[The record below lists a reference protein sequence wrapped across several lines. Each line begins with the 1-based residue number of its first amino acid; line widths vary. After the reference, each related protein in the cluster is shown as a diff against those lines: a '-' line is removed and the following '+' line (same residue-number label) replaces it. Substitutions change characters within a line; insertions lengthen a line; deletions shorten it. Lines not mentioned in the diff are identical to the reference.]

1 MSTFALTRLVT
12 AGSRGSRLRLVGI
25 AAGIT
30 VGVMLLLLLWGA
42 SNGLTSRSE
51 RSTWTTLYSSQ
62 APVQLSSTTELA
74 DDQVAANTNTD
85 HFKGHIITRVNVAA
99 TSGSVVR
106 VPGVGHAPGPGSYF
120 ASPALVK
127 LIDSVPADQLGA
139 RYGERTGVIA
149 DSALAGPD
157 ALVVVVGQAV
167 PHIALAD
174 TATVVTHFAGYAF
187 ASVTYR
193 TMAIVGGIAILF
205 PVLLLIGIVTELG
218 AAART
223 ERFATIRLIGATPR
237 TAARIA
243 AVETSV
249 TALAGA
255 MAGSLLAWLL
265 APLVARLSIDGGSF
279 FAGDLH
285 VDPITTLII
294 VAATVAAATAMAWYR
309 TLKAGIGP
317 LGASRQRRER
327 RPRILGLLPLL
338 IGVAIMVVTTIAS
351 ITKQGFPRT
360 DIILIAGFVLTS
372 IGMITAG
379 PILTS
384 WVSRLARRNA
394 SNAAGV
400 ITMNRIRL
408 HPRATFRAVSGLV
421 IAVFMVSVFAAA
433 ITTVAHEAEPVA
445 DAHHLPLSTLVAQ
458 IAFSPSVT
466 AEALSVESRS
476 LERVPGVGQVA
487 VGSVYSDKDGLIFTA
502 PDAEALGLTAPPGS
516 AYVTVSGY
524 LNNEPARIRAVDI
537 ADPGKLVPAVL
548 LIPTNGKQATIERA
562 RTAAEV
568 GEVPLYDTPSTRIEQ
583 VDSNL
588 LTSANKYADLANLG
602 ILIATLISAVSL
614 AVSTTASIL
623 DRKRVLGLLRLMG
636 MPVSTLHRMII
647 AETALPLATVFAG
660 CIGLGFLMAWTLIAG
675 LTEGRRTI
683 AWPDPAYYAVLGLSL
698 VLALVAV
705 LATFRTARHHTS
717 TVATRFE

>member
-12 AGSRGSRLRLVGI
+12 AGNRGSQLRLAGI
-25 AAGIT
+25 AGGIT

-51 RSTWTTLYSSQ
+51 RSTWTSLYTGQ
-62 APVQLSSTTELA
+62 APVQVSNTTELT

-85 HFKGHIITRVNVAA
+85 HFSGHIITRVNVAA
-99 TSGSVVR
+99 TPGSVVT
-106 VPGVGHAPGPGSYF
+106 VPGVGHALSPGSYF
-120 ASPALVK
+120 ASPALAK

-139 RYGERTGVIA
+139 RYGTRVGMIA

-157 ALVVVVGQAV
+157 ALVVVVGQTV
-167 PHIALAD
+167 PQIAFAD
-174 TATVVTHFAGYAF
+174 TATVLSHFTGYAF
-187 ASVTYR
+187 ASVNYR
-193 TMAIVGGIAILF
+193 TMAIIGGIAILF

-218 AAART
+218 AAARA

-237 TAARIA
+237 TVARIA
-243 AVETSV
+243 AVETGV
-249 TALAGA
+249 TALVGA
-255 MAGSLLAWLL
+255 VAGSLLAWLL
-265 APLVARLSIDGGSF
+265 APLAARLSIDGGSF
-279 FAGDLH
+279 FASDLQ
-285 VDPITTLII
+285 VDPLTTLVI
-294 VAATVAAATAMAWYR
+294 VVATVAAATVVAWYG

-327 RPRILGLLPLL
+327 RPRILGLLPLV

-351 ITKQGFPRT
+351 ITKHGLPRT

-394 SNAAGV
+394 SKAAGV
-400 ITMNRIRL
+400 IAMNRIRL

-445 DAHHLPLSTLVAQ
+445 DARHLPLSTLVAQ
-458 IAFSPSVT
+458 IAFSPSATANALT
-466 AEALSVESRS
+466 AETRS
-476 LERVPGVGQVA
+476 LEQVPGVGQVTL
-487 VGSVYSDKDGLIFTA
+487 GSLYSDKDGLIFSAADT
-502 PDAEALGLTAPPGS
+502 EALGLTAPPGS
-516 AYVTVSGY
+516 TYVAVTGY
-524 LNNEPARIRAVDI
+524 LNNEPAQIRAIDI
-537 ADPGKLVPAVL
+537 TDPHKLTPAVL
-548 LIPTNGKQATIERA
+548 LIPTNGKLATIEQA
-562 RTAAEV
+562 RTAALV
-568 GEVPLYDTPSTRIEQ
+568 GEVPLYGTPSTRVEQ

-588 LTSANKYADLANLG
+588 LTSASKYADLANLG

-636 MPVSTLHRMII
+636 MPVSTLHRIII

-698 VLALVAV
+698 LLALAAV
-705 LATFRTARHHTS
+705 LATFRTARHNTS